1 MGQTRTRPGPLGWT
15 GGLFGKWENG
25 PRHGRQFEYLFSYV
39 RFLYANFVFVQ
50 GDSYPEFAHSAP
62 LGRWISYVVG
72 CDRGRTL
79 AFLCFISGGYISL
92 WDENVVAR
100 INK

>member
-1 MGQTRTRPGPLGWT
+1 MMGQTRTRPGPLGWT

-62 LGRWISYVVG
+62 LGAMDLICCRVRPRPHLG
-72 CDRGRTL
+72 
-79 AFLCFISGGYISL
+79 FLMFYQWGLHIPMG
-92 WDENVVAR
+92 
-100 INK
+100 